1 MLDNHDVIDGIMKK
15 TNTQNIDVIANQI
28 EYIADD
34 IKEIKEKLNKD
45 FVTVD
50 QFNPIQKLVYGMVS
64 LVLMSVFGAL
74 VSLVLMK

>member
-1 MLDNHDVIDGIMKK
+1 MKK
-15 TNTQNIDVIANQI
+15 TNTQNIDVIATQI

-34 IKEIKEKLNKD
+34 VKEIKDKLNKD

-50 QFNPIQKLVYGMVS
+50 QFSPIQKLVYGMVS

>member
-1 MLDNHDVIDGIMKK
+1 MKK
-15 TNTQNIDVIANQI
+15 TNTQNIDVIATQI

-34 IKEIKEKLNKD
+34 VKEIKEKLNKD

-50 QFNPIQKLVYGMVS
+50 QFSPIQKLVYGMVS

>member
-1 MLDNHDVIDGIMKK
+1 MKK

-28 EYIADD
+28 EYIAED

-50 QFNPIQKLVYGMVS
+50 QFTPIQRLVYGMVS
-64 LVLMSVFGAL
+64 LVLVSVFGAL
-74 VSLVLMK
+74 VSLVIMK

>member
-1 MLDNHDVIDGIMKK
+1 MKK

>member
-1 MLDNHDVIDGIMKK
+1 MKK

-45 FVTVD
+45 FVTTD
-50 QFNPIQKLVYGMVS
+50 KFEPIQRLVYGMVS
-64 LVLMSVFGAL
+64 LVLVSVFGAL
-74 VSLVLMK
+74 ISLVLMK

>member
-1 MLDNHDVIDGIMKK
+1 MKK
-15 TNTQNIDVIANQI
+15 TNTQNIDVIATKI

-34 IKEIKEKLNKD
+34 VKEIKEKLNKD

-50 QFNPIQKLVYGMVS
+50 QFSPIQKLVYGMVS